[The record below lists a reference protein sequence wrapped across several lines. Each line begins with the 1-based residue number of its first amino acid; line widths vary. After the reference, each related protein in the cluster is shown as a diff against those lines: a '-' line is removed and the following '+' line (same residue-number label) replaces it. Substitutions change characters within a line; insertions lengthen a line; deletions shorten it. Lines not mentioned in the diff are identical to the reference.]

1 MPGERISIHTPL
13 RERQHAR
20 ASRPSTLNFNPR
32 SLAGAT
38 SHLQAYIARHIKFQS
53 TLPYR
58 SDVPL
63 LCFRQ
68 GKSRFQS
75 TLPYRSDI
83 TAVIDL
89 NDPTKFQSTLPYRS
103 DNINFIVHEI
113 KEKSKFFANPYK

>member
-1 MPGERISIHTPL
+1 MFRC
-13 RERQHAR
+13 R
-20 ASRPSTLNFNPR
+20 AKEFQSTLPYGSDSTPELVAPAQDDFNPR

-38 SHLQAYIARHIKFQS
+38 SHLQAYIARHIKFQF

-68 GKSRFQS
+68 GKSR
-75 TLPYRSDI
+75 
-83 TAVIDL
+83 
-89 NDPTKFQSTLPYRS
+89 FQSTLPYRS